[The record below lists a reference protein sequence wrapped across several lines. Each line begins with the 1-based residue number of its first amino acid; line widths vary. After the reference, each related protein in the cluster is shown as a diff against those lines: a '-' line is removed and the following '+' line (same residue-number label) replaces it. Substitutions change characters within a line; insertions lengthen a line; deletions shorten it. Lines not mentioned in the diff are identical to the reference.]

1 MQRIGEFE
9 ARYRSGERATLY
21 IWQEVVQAFSRG
33 VPCRIPGEKCLR
45 TENGETV
52 TKISPGRFEIVST
65 GEVLTS
71 DDPKAP

>member
-1 MQRIGEFE
+1 MPCIGEFE
-9 ARYRSGERATLY
+9 ARFSSGEKATLY
-21 IWQEVVQAFSRG
+21 IWQEVVQALSRG
-33 VPCRIPGEKCLR
+33 VPCYIPGEKCLR

-52 TKISPGRFEIVST
+52 TKIGPGRFEIVST